1 MHLHHVQLLQ
11 FRIFSLQSLDQ
22 LIQQTSHTVKAFT
35 LAQSA
40 FRSQTDDVIVHGAS
54 DVDRRLVTST
64 VDELRSRTAQ
74 CAQQPEAPLT
84 SRDALKASQQQT
96 VERVLPPTMRF
107 EK

>member
-74 CAQQPEAPLT
+74 CEQQQAPLT